1 MALAILGINH
11 RTAQL
16 ELREK
21 IAFTPDS
28 LHAALQELNTLPQ
41 VEEAMILST
50 CNRTELYFSLTQG
63 ADVEAVLDWLCQWH
77 RVDRDQLRD
86 SLYLRTDQDAIR
98 HAIEVASG
106 LDSMVLGET
115 EILGQ
120 FKQASRDADAAGT
133 LGSKLHGLTPQVFST
148 AKEVRTNTEI
158 SRNPVSLAH
167 VAISLTQQFFD
178 RLEDRRALVIGA
190 GETARLVARYL
201 HDRHIGHLTIA
212 NRRLERAQSLANE
225 LLAHAI
231 PISHIEQALKD
242 ADIVISSTNSPLPV
256 LGKGLVEDVIQHRKH
271 RPIYM
276 VDLAVP
282 RDIEPQIGN
291 LPDVYL
297 YTLDDLRRVVEE
309 NLKSR
314 ERAREE
320 ASAIIDRQIEASIRR
335 EKSESAFSLIRNYRK
350 QAQERRDET
359 LMQAKKRLAQGQTP
373 EEVLDW
379 LSHTLCNRLTHTP
392 TQVLSEAGQDE
403 DEILLRSMRR
413 LLKLDDSPES

>member
-1 MALAILGINH
+1 MSLSILGLNH

-21 IAFTPDS
+21 LAFTPDTMS
-28 LHAALQELNTLPQ
+28 SALQELRAVPD

-50 CNRTELYFSLTQG
+50 CNRTELYLSHQR
-63 ADVEAVLDWLCQWH
+63 DEAVERVLEWLCQWH
-77 RVDRDQLRD
+77 QVDRKHIRD
-86 SLYLRTDQDAIR
+86 ALYWRTGTDAIR

-133 LGSKLHGLTPQVFST
+133 LGSQLHSLTQQAFST

-167 VAISLTQQFFD
+167 AAVSLTQQFFD
-178 RLEDRRALVIGA
+178 RLQDHRALVVGA
-190 GETARLVARYL
+190 GETAQLVARYL
-201 HDRHIGHLTIA
+201 HDRQIGHLTIA
-212 NRRLERAQSLANE
+212 NRSLDRAQALARE

-231 PISHIEQALKD
+231 PISHMEQALKD
-242 ADIVISSTNSPLPV
+242 ADIVVSSTNSPLPI
-256 LGKGLVEDVIQHRKH
+256 LGKGRIEGILRQRKH
-271 RPIYM
+271 QPLYM

-282 RDIEPQIGN
+282 RDIEPQIGE

-320 ASAIIDRQIEASIRR
+320 ANAIIARHVEACAQR
-335 EKSESAFSLIRNYRK
+335 ERGESAFDLIREYRASSQQWRDQTLA
-350 QAQERRDET
+350 QARR
-359 LMQAKKRLAQGQTP
+359 RLAQGQSP
-373 EEVLDW
+373 NEVLEW
-379 LSHTLCNRLTHTP
+379 LSHTLCNRLMHAP
-392 TQVLSEAGQDE
+392 TQTLNQAGQDG
-403 DEILLRSMRR
+403 DEALLQAMRR
-413 LLKLDDSPES
+413 LLDLDPSES